1 MADAAEDRTWLFDSV
16 LGFLRGPGWCLPVM
30 GFIDENCVVFDTEE
44 ENKLSY
50 MEIYTAFREMA
61 DSLLELH
68 LEEYGISAEQF
79 AEVCSQAHLQENAR
93 DVIEQV
99 LALDDFVSFKKMM
112 VKRNM
117 ELELEAMKML
127 HSLNQKLAA
136 ELDDGADAAADAP
149 TPPAAAATTTTSR
162 RSSHARSS
170 SR

>member
-79 AEVCSQAHLQENAR
+79 AEVCGQAHLQENAR

-117 ELELEAMKML
+117 ELELE
-127 HSLNQKLAA
+127 SLKAQYKR
-136 ELDDGADAAADAP
+136 GAGTAQGAGPP
-149 TPPAAAATTTTSR
+149 TTYTR
-162 RSSHARSS
+162 R
-170 SR
+170 